1 MTGGRLLVTGASGFI
16 GAHLTRRLAGAGAEV
31 HAVSRTPQPAADRG
45 VRWWQGDLADLEV
58 VRRLLRTIRPDVV
71 YHLASHVAG
80 IRGVELVLPTFRS
93 NLSSTVNL
101 LTAAV
106 EGGGCR
112 VVLTGSLEEPDG
124 LDAESAPCSPYAAA
138 KWAASG
144 YGRMFQA
151 LYGLEVV
158 AVRPYMAY
166 GPGQR
171 ETKLVPSAMRALLAG
186 ERPRLSSGR
195 SEADWVFVDD
205 VVEGFL
211 LAASVPYPGPAPIDL
226 GSGRLA
232 SIRSVVETIR
242 ALLGSAV
249 EADYGALPDRPL
261 ERPRAADLEDTS
273 RRLGGWRPQ
282 IALREGLART
292 LEALRSR
299 AAPAASRAVG

>member
-138 KWAASG
+138 KWAAG
-144 YGRMFQA
+144 AYARMFHA
-151 LYGLEVV
+151 LYGLPVGTLRLFMV
-158 AVRPYMAY
+158 Y
-166 GPGQR
+166 GPAQR
-171 ETKLVPSAMRALLAG
+171 DLQKLVPYVTLSLLRG
-186 ERPRLSSGR
+186 EAPQLSRGTR
-195 SEADWVFVDD
+195 EVDWVFVDD
-205 VVEGFL
+205 VVEAL
-211 LAASVPYPGPAPIDL
+211 LAAGSCAGLAGKAVDV
-226 GSGRLA
+226 GSGQLVA
-232 SIRSVVETIR
+232 IRAVVEQ
-242 ALLGSAV
+242 LV
-249 EADYGALPDRPL
+249 EIVNPRIAPEFGALPERPL
-261 ERPRAADLEDTS
+261 ERVRRADVEAAAAVL
-273 RRLGGWRPQ
+273 GWRPRTG
-282 IALREGLART
+282 LRAG
-292 LEALRSR
+292 LEATVAWYRR
-299 AAPAASRAVG
+299 ALAEGRLG